1 MKTIE
6 IKLEQQT
13 PLLHFDPAKGATLR
27 ATEVK
32 PKLDKYLTKKLPKL
46 NAFKIPDTNA
56 LNYKMQIEVTYSD
69 SEKLLSLKDK
79 LPMFPK
85 IFSDSDSKLVS
96 LSKKPITIKLLIAG
110 KLEDWIKSDN
120 NELKLAKQIFF
131 FFMKTNFGM
140 RQTKGYGGFM
150 VSSIC
155 IDGISYDSEVSTWK
169 ERWTEEDCDCWY
181 YCDNKALE
189 YVEKFHKYLNL
200 KIKSVLDEINENEN
214 ENEIARIVSPLTAK
228 ICKVD
233 NGKYGIEIMPNEE
246 LIEKL
251 EEKHIPSGKL
261 MNFIKDYDVCIVEA
275 LISVKSDG
283 AIKFKKV
290 ELNEKKLGDIIK
302 EIQESKK

>member
-32 PKLDKYLTKKLPKL
+32 PKLDKYLTKKLPEL

-56 LNYKMQIEVTYSD
+56 LNYKMQITVPDSD
-69 SEKLLSLKDK
+69 KLLSLKDK

-96 LSKKPITIKLLIAG
+96 FTEEPITIKLLIAG
-110 KLEDWIKSDN
+110 KLEDWIKKSDDN
-120 NELKLAKQIFF
+120 KLELAKWIHN

-150 VSSIC
+150 VSSIHIGNKC
-155 IDGISYDSEVSTWK
+155 Y
-169 ERWTEEDCDCWY
+169 
-181 YCDNKALE
+181 DNKSIIRNWEEEQCNGLWHCKD
-189 YVEKFHKYLNL
+189 YNDVLKDVEKFYECLNL
-200 KIKSVLDEINENEN
+200 KIGTVLKNTK
-214 ENEIARIVSPLTAK
+214 IARIVSPLTAK

-233 NGKYGIEIMPNEE
+233 NGEYGIEIIPNEE

-251 EEKHIPSGKL
+251 KEKHIPSGEL
-261 MNFIKDYDVCIVEA
+261 MNFIKDYEGRIDEA
-275 LISVKSDG
+275 LDT
-283 AIKFKKV
+283 AFEV
-290 ELNEKKLGDIIK
+290 E
-302 EIQESKK
+302 